1 MKLEKVELGETGN
14 FSPIFLDYLKEEEKL
29 KPFYQHPPRISSFK
43 DAISSR
49 SFSIEK
55 REILVE
61 SLKNQYKHLVIK
73 QGVQNN
79 IESLKDHKTF
89 TITTGHQLNLFS
101 GPLYFIF
108 KIVTVINACKRLK
121 TEYPDY
127 HFVPIYWMATEDH
140 DFEEIN
146 HFNLFGQHHQWN
158 TDQKGAVGRFST
170 DAIQALID
178 SIPEKV
184 TLFETAYSKG
194 KTLAEATRFFVN
206 ELFGEEG
213 LVVVDA
219 DNAELKATF
228 SSVIKDD
235 LLNNNAHQLVVE
247 SSEALDSH
255 GYKNQ
260 GFPREI
266 NFFYMEDG
274 LRERIVKKEE
284 RYEVLNTDLRF
295 SEAELLN
302 LVENSPENF
311 SPNVIMRPL
320 YQETVLP
327 NLAYIGGPAE
337 IAYWLQLK
345 SVFEHYKTNF
355 PILMPRNF
363 GLVVNKT
370 STKRLEKLEIPLK
383 NLFLPIHELKQKFVE
398 QHVEDGI
405 HLLEEK
411 EILREAFEKISTK
424 AERSDKSLK
433 GFVEAECTKTLKS
446 VENISKRLLK
456 AEEKNQE
463 ISVKQLE
470 NLKEKLFPGGGLQE
484 RKENILNFSI
494 NNPDI
499 IQFFI
504 DSFDPFDFRFNVIM
518 EEN

>member
-29 KPFYQHPPRISSFK
+29 KPFYTHPPRISSFK

-49 SFSIEK
+49 SFKIEK
-55 REILVE
+55 RELLVE
-61 SLKNQYKHLVIK
+61 SLKNQYEHLSIK
-73 QGVQNN
+73 QVVQNN
-79 IESLKDHKTF
+79 IESLKNQNTF

-108 KIVTVINACKRLK
+108 KIVTVINACKKLK
-121 TEYPDY
+121 TEYPDH
-127 HFVPIYWMATEDH
+127 HFVPVYWMATEDH

-146 HFNLFGQHHQWN
+146 HFNLFGRHYQWN
-158 TDQKGAVGRFST
+158 TDQKGPVGRFST
-170 DAIQALID
+170 DTLHALID
-178 SIPEKV
+178 TIPERV

-213 LVVVDA
+213 LIVVDA
-219 DNAELKATF
+219 DNAKLKTSF
-228 SSVIKDD
+228 STVIKDD
-235 LLNNNAHQLVVE
+235 LLNNNAHRLVVKT
-247 SSEALDSH
+247 SEELDSN

-284 RYEVLNTDLRF
+284 SYEVLNTNLSF

-302 LVENSPENF
+302 LIETSPEKF

-327 NLAYIGGPAE
+327 NVAYIGGPAE

-345 SVFEHYKTNF
+345 SVFECYKISF
-355 PILMPRNF
+355 PILMPRIF

-383 NLFLPIHELKQKFVE
+383 NLFLPIHELKQQYIE
-398 QHVEDGI
+398 EHVEDGI
-405 HLLEEK
+405 HLVEEK
-411 EILREAFEKISTK
+411 EILREVFEKISKK
-424 AERSDKSLK
+424 AERTDKSLK

-446 VENISKRLLK
+446 VEHISKRLLK

-504 DSFDPFDFRFNVIM
+504 NSFDPFDFRFNIIM